1 MPKPAFFCIS
11 LLLVLNF
18 IAFSLAFAQTED
30 AKLTTWEEAQIAL
43 KEGNRDES
51 LKLLRICS
59 FSGDKVREAE
69 IELKR
74 LLASESAQLV
84 QKLGQNSLTPA
95 DADALMVFY
104 DEITSLTISNA
115 DEWKILLLA
124 AKRSDNPEKLVLYGE
139 KFLDRLRSGLK
150 VNFDGSWAEPLKKLS
165 PLLKNEWQII
175 YRWQVNKILATL
187 PETQQDFKT
196 EAENAGILAQTRARA
211 VLSLA
216 EVAMAMGDI
225 EVARKHL
232 DQIRFFNPEFPDL
245 DMMYAR
251 LKKVADLQKLQ
262 AQADQALQKRDF
274 ARAQKYCEDIIKLDE
289 HNFFAKEMQMRI
301 EEAKGHKPSG
311 VLSAADQTQLK
322 IRRLESELKKAEKS
336 EDILQMRNLIKEL
349 LVLISDVKLIKKL
362 EDLERE
368 IQASRVHAEERF
380 NEANQLFVSGEYE
393 KLRLFLNRNPG
404 VMSSMDRMVQVWEMK
419 LMVNYY
425 SGVLGPI
432 ELANSAQNILLKGGK
447 SFYAYFILMKLAL
460 AENRM
465 EQAREHYKNAYALK
479 PDFPGLRWPGWL
491 LWIHGEGRYLVVGI
505 LIVALFFLIKLIRP
519 AFEWFEATYW
529 TRARILSSIFPSLAL
544 RSLEGCFGTVNSNYE
559 RREMFRLLV
568 KCCEKT
574 GNTVKG
580 LKYAENLLEISA
592 DDDAAIGLIGSC
604 LLKQPEVSQEK
615 LPLLIKHAL
624 NHKENKD
631 IIEKTGKVIKKTNRV
646 KTDQIDF
653 LRLYAQK
660 FNEDKE
666 MFALIGRC
674 FLEIPASELP
684 DSAISMLEIAWK
696 ATDSDELWW
705 NLWRTRMFNGKFE
718 LALHLTE
725 EAIDRKKPIVPEKLL
740 EVYDRE
746 QMAEAAVLV
755 DQLNSFDQ
763 KTVIKVAKEIL
774 LVKYVSA
781 EMGGFLEQTLE
792 RLLHEENPD
801 LANTARQALD
811 HVKARVRATEG
822 ARAKMLSIGT
832 TSIVESSRL
841 DDEQMHENTE
851 ESAEEYSP
859 EKIEDQETGIF
870 DFSLTEE
877 TSYQGDQSELHHEPP
892 EFAEPVSEIYDRE
905 TVSHEF
911 DGPVSSDQQQTGPGE
926 FSGFDFSEPTDGTN
940 QPEYVDQDVSEIE
953 DLDRDLEP
961 AFEPDGN
968 SEATDEKV
976 EEFSS
981 SEAAATQ
988 ISEEAPDDY
997 SDYIV
1002 GVPSEVAVGN
1012 EVQETTFS
1020 EEDAPEDYSD
1030 YVLGAE
1036 SSEPAVA
1043 EPVTFDQIPEYTLTE
1058 EVKPEEVESV
1068 LNSETSEEIEALQ
1081 KKRASLFAALDEI
1094 EPEPT
1099 VSNEWKSYLQK
1110 APAAR
1115 LFEDI
1120 DE

>member
-18 IAFSLAFAQTED
+18 IAFSSAFAQTEG

-51 LKLLRICS
+51 LRLLRICS

-69 IELKR
+69 TELKR

-95 DADALMVFY
+95 DADALMIFY
-104 DEITSLTISNA
+104 DEISSLTISNA

-124 AKRSDNPEKLVLYGE
+124 ASRSDNPEKLVMYGE

-150 VNFDGSWAEPLKKLS
+150 VSFDGSWAEPLKKLS
-165 PLLKNEWQII
+165 PLLKDEWQII

-187 PETQQDFKT
+187 PETQQEFKT

-211 VLSLA
+211 VVSLA

-232 DQIRFFNPEFPDL
+232 DQVRFFNPEFPEL
-245 DMMYAR
+245 DKMYAR

-262 AQADQALQKRDF
+262 VQADQAFQKRDF
-274 ARAQKYCEDIIKLDE
+274 TRAQKYCEDIIKLDE
-289 HNFFAKEMQMRI
+289 HNFFAKEMQTRI
-301 EEAKGHKPSG
+301 EEAKGHKPGG

-322 IRRLESELKKAEKS
+322 IRRLEGELKKAEKN

-349 LVLISDVKLIKKL
+349 LVLVSDVKLIKKF

-368 IQASRVHAEERF
+368 IQESRVHAEERF
-380 NEANQLFVSGEYE
+380 NEANRLFASGEYE

-491 LWIHGEGRYLVVGI
+491 LWIHGEGRYLVVGV
-505 LIVALFFLIKLIRP
+505 LIVVLFFLIKLIRP
-519 AFEWFEATYW
+519 AFEWFESTYW
-529 TRARILSSIFPSLAL
+529 TRAKILSSIFPSLAL

-592 DDDAAIGLIGSC
+592 DDDAAISLIGSC

-705 NLWRTRMFNGKFE
+705 NLWRTQMFNGKFE

-746 QMAEAAVLV
+746 QMAEATVLV

-774 LVKYVSA
+774 LIKYVSA
-781 EMGGFLEQTLE
+781 EMGGMLQQTLE

-801 LANTARQALD
+801 LANAARQALD
-811 HVKARVRATEG
+811 HVKARVRASEG

-832 TSIVESSRL
+832 ASIVESSRL
-841 DDEQMHENTE
+841 DDEQMHENPE
-851 ESAEEYSP
+851 ELAEEYSP

-870 DFSLTEE
+870 DFSSTEE
-877 TSYQGDQSELHHEPP
+877 PSYQGNQSDLHQEPP
-892 EFAEPVSEIYDRE
+892 EFAEPVSENYDRE
-905 TVSHEF
+905 TVSQEF
-911 DGPVSSDQQQTGPGE
+911 DEPVSSDQQQTSGE
-926 FSGFDFSEPTDGTN
+926 YPGFDFSEPTGGTN
-940 QPEYVDQDVSEIE
+940 QPEFVDQDVSDIE
-953 DLDRDLEP
+953 DVDRDLEP
-961 AFEPDGN
+961 EGN
-968 SEATDEKV
+968 SEAIDEFAYPQNETAEQ
-976 EEFSS
+976 EEKGFDEEVSAGPELKDEREFFAGGGEEQNSNKYLAIDDSTEDQFEDDEVDELAEEDLLDEELQKDYDEDSGEGTASISRFDDSDDEDEAEISVKAPSSEFDDFSS
-981 SEAAATQ
+981 
-988 ISEEAPDDY
+988 EE
-997 SDYIV
+997 
-1002 GVPSEVAVGN
+1002 
-1012 EVQETTFS
+1012 
-1020 EEDAPEDYSD
+1020 
-1030 YVLGAE
+1030 E
-1036 SSEPAVA
+1036 S
-1043 EPVTFDQIPEYTLTE
+1043 
-1058 EVKPEEVESV
+1058 
-1068 LNSETSEEIEALQ
+1068 
-1081 KKRASLFAALDEI
+1081 
-1094 EPEPT
+1094 
-1099 VSNEWKSYLQK
+1099 K
-1110 APAAR
+1110 A
-1115 LFEDI
+1115 
-1120 DE
+1120 